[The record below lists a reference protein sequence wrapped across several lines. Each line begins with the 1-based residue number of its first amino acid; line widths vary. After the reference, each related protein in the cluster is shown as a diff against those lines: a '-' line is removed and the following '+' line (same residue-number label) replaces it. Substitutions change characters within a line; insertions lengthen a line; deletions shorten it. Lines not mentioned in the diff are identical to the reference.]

1 MRVLFFFILAIGT
14 VLSSYA
20 QTQQSAVKIGY
31 VDTEYILSLTPE
43 AKKMQEQLKATE
55 SKLQS
60 DFAAKQ
66 QLFQKMYADYSAN
79 MNSMADT
86 ARSRTE
92 GKLQQMSQELQ
103 QFQQD
108 AQSTL
113 ENVRKLHMATI
124 YLKVGKTI
132 DVVAQE
138 NGFTIILP
146 NEVNGMNLLLY
157 ADKKMDIS
165 ELVIQKLG
173 IVPEQKNA
181 TPPNKKQ

>member
-1 MRVLFFFILAIGT
+1 MRILFFFVLAIGT

-20 QTQQSAVKIGY
+20 QTQQPAVKIGY
-31 VDTEYILSLTPE
+31 VDTEYILSVTPE
-43 AKKMQEQLKATE
+43 AKVMQEQLKTTQ

-60 DFAAKQ
+60 DFTAKQ
-66 QLFQKMYADYSAN
+66 QLFQKQYADYSAN

-86 ARSRTE
+86 ARARTE
-92 GKLQQMSQELQ
+92 DKLQQMSQELQ

-113 ENVRKLHMATI
+113 ENVRKLHMAPI

-132 DVVAQE
+132 DEVAQE

-146 NEVNGMNLLLY
+146 KQVSGLNLLLY

-165 ELVIQKLG
+165 DLVMQKLG
-173 IVPEQKNA
+173 IVPDQKSA
-181 TPPNKKQ
+181 VPPTKKQ